1 MDTSKPKTPSPSQ
14 LSKTPS
20 WISIG
25 FVLGALFVWLLP
37 RPEPKVIEV
46 PVKAE
51 EPQTLVMTRTQPDF
65 AEVEAVFSEW
75 GRYAVWEHELT
86 ELALWDVDTR
96 RFSRFYEI
104 LRSGENYYF
113 RSIAGLTRPVL
124 THGVEVNAPLLFTEP
139 EARRQEWLRQKDEQT
154 WRGITDSIKQQT
166 APTPRTTSDIGK

>member
-1 MDTSKPKTPSPSQ
+1 
-14 LSKTPS
+14 
-20 WISIG
+20 
-25 FVLGALFVWLLP
+25 V
-37 RPEPKVIEV
+37 
-46 PVKAE
+46 
-51 EPQTLVMTRTQPDF
+51 
-65 AEVEAVFSEW
+65 VESVFSEW

-139 EARRQEWLRQKDEQT
+139 EARRQAWLRQKDEQT